1 MCFYLIGTSDYWPKK
16 ISQIDVHHIKQT
28 PLNVND
34 LLEQKNIS
42 LSGQKAHA
50 IDARLITLVVKLPSF
65 LRRQLQICQPGG
77 VLAVVIN
84 PLCALS

>member
-16 ISQIDVHHIKQT
+16 VSQIDIHHIKQA

-34 LLEQKNIS
+34 LLEQKIIS
-42 LSGQKAHA
+42 LAGHKA
-50 IDARLITLVVKLPSF
+50 IDARLITSVVKLPSF
-65 LRRQLQICQPGG
+65 LRRQLQICQLGG

-84 PLCALS
+84 PLRALS